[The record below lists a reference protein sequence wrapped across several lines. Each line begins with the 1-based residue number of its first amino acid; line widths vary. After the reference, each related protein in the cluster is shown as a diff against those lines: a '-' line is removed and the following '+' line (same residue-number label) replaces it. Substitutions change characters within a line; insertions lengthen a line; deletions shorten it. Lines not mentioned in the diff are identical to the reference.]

1 MRVNKN
7 KELLQESM
15 KISKNQ
21 LKQIITMRVDKNK

>member
-21 LKQIITMRVDKNK
+21 LKQIITMRVDANK

>member
-21 LKQIITMRVDKNK
+21 LKQIIFMRVDANK

>member
-7 KELLQESM
+7 KELLQENM

-21 LKQIITMRVDKNK
+21 LKQIITMRVDENK

>member
-21 LKQIITMRVDKNK
+21 LKQIITMRVDENK